1 MKNDEW
7 AMNDDE
13 CDEKKVYGIG
23 KQYRTLYNY

>member
-1 MKNDEW
+1 MNDDEW

-13 CDEKKVYGIG
+13 YEKKVYGIG